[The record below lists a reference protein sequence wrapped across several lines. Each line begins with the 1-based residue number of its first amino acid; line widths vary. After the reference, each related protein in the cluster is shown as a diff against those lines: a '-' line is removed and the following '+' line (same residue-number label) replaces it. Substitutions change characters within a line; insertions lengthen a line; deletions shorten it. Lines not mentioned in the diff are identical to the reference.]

1 MTLILIAVIA
11 FCSAFVGGLFAFR
24 FRDKLHLVLGFSA
37 GAVMGVAFFDLLP
50 EAIKLNENLFSLAT
64 TTTLVALGFIIYLIL
79 DRLLFLH
86 PHGEEEENCANPHHH
101 EKKSFSSLILA
112 VHSFID
118 GLAVGLAFQVSTEV
132 GLILTVAVLSH
143 NFSDGLNIVGL
154 ALRHGH
160 EKNRAWRWLI
170 TASLAPALGILTT
183 LFIVVPEVW
192 LGPILALF
200 TGFFIY
206 IGASELLPE
215 SHHGH
220 STRLTTFMTVLGLAF
235 LYLIIKLA
243 GV

>member
-1 MTLILIAVIA
+1 MLIFIALLA
-11 FCSAFVGGLFAFR
+11 FGSAFVGGLLAFR

-37 GAVMGVAFFDLLP
+37 GAVIGVAFFDLLP
-50 EAIKLNENLFSLAT
+50 EAIKLNDKTFDISI
-64 TTTLVALGFIIYLIL
+64 TTTLVALGFVIYLVL
-79 DRLLFLH
+79 DRLLFFQTH
-86 PHGEEEENCANPHHH
+86 EDEHCENPHHQQ
-101 EKKSFSSLILA
+101 KKSLSALILA
-112 VHSFID
+112 VHSVID

-132 GLILTVAVLSH
+132 GLILAVAVLSH

-154 ALRHGH
+154 TL
-160 EKNRAWRWLI
+160 KNGGDKKKAVRWLLM
-170 TASLAPALGILTT
+170 ASIAPALGIIAT
-183 LFIVVPEVW
+183 LFFSLPEIW

-200 TGFFIY
+200 CGFFVY

-220 STRLTTFMTVLGLAF
+220 STRLTTLMTVLGLGF